1 MAIRGRPDAVR
12 RSRDDDRYMR
22 RTYGVVWR
30 DGGSPLAA
38 GKLEFLS
45 RGVRLDGRD
54 RSQDISYQE
63 LSGVHVGRTAT
74 ERINGRPS
82 IVLERIG
89 HLPVTIATVAQSSLV
104 GEIAERLAS
113 YQLGA
118 GVPRRLMLVL
128 PLRPGAEDEVRKLLT
143 HGPPFD
149 PGEIPELERHEVLLS
164 PGEAIFVFE
173 SEADADAIAALL
185 SKAELWQ
192 AAGVWQEHIAG
203 PPRLA
208 ESVYS
213 WARGEAPDE
222 VFFLP
227 TPGPGDSD
235 GGDIF

>member
-1 MAIRGRPDAVR
+1 
-12 RSRDDDRYMR
+12 MR

-38 GKLEFLS
+38 GKLELLP

-63 LSGVHVGRTAT
+63 LSGVHVGRTAA

-82 IVLERIG
+82 VVLERIG
-89 HLPVTIATVAQSSLV
+89 HMPVTIATVAQSSLV

-118 GVPRRLMLVL
+118 GAPRQLMLVL
-128 PLRPGAEDEVRKLLT
+128 PLRPGAQDEVRQLLT
-143 HGPPFD
+143 QGPPFD
-149 PGEIPELERHEVLLS
+149 PGEIPELERHEVLLT
-164 PGEAIFVFE
+164 PAEAIFVFE
-173 SEADADAIAALL
+173 SEAGADAIAALL
-185 SKAELWQ
+185 AKAELWQ
-192 AAGVWQEHIAG
+192 AAGAWQEHIAG

-213 WARGEAPDE
+213 WARGEDPDE